1 MTMRIR
7 LRHQSLTEIAAQVPT
22 EVYMLQRV
30 LILLTIIVAAASW
43 VAAQGV
49 SEEQGESL
57 PKGLEEYLEARILE
71 SNGRFRE
78 AMEAY
83 QRAVRE
89 APEINEIRLAYAT
102 FLVDVGMAGRAVE
115 VLEGAPD
122 PGPEGLR
129 VRALALSQLSSRDPE
144 LLKEA
149 ETALTAALEHNEGD
163 PNLLFALAQVLQSRD
178 KSAEAEE
185 IVAALRRGRPGN
197 ARLEALH
204 GDLLRATDRS
214 EEAVD
219 LYASCSVGGPMM
231 QTCREKLVEVLV
243 EIGRP
248 GEAGEVMLS
257 WLGDNDLDSLM
268 RAAILLWEGNQ
279 LESSLETVQRVLVR
293 APDSNRAQSLEAH
306 LLSSLGRYDE
316 AKARLR
322 RLLRKN
328 PNDFDL
334 LLAMAWSDSRTGD
347 HDDGREWLDK
357 AWLQVADSPGS
368 REALRCAQMAAR
380 LELITENPLV
390 AREWL
395 DRVAGSDLL
404 GVEYVALVA
413 ETFRRDEQWREG
425 ITALVR
431 LQPNLTADAQTQA
444 EAFEAEFRLRLG
456 DPRAWR
462 RLRPLLDS
470 ESLDSVLT
478 GMRILQN
485 VERWREVDR
494 ETAASIERFGEDR
507 NLVFMRAAALERLD
521 KVDQAAE
528 LFGKLVEI
536 EPDDADAAN
545 YLGYMWADREMHLEE
560 ALELIA
566 RAVALEPD
574 NSAFLDSLGWVHY
587 RLGDLDEAEHWLRRA
602 VDLGGDLGDGT
613 IYCHLGEVLLAGG
626 DRDEGRR
633 FLLLGLNLGCE
644 DPDHVR
650 SLLERLEDE

>member
-1 MTMRIR
+1 MTVQRR
-7 LRHQSLTEIAAQVPT
+7 LRRQSVTGIAALVPT
-22 EVYMLQRV
+22 EGDMLQRV
-30 LILLTIIVAAASW
+30 LILLTIIAAASPL
-43 VAAQGV
+43 VAQDV
-49 SEEQGESL
+49 SDERGESL
-57 PKGLEEYLEARILE
+57 PKGLEDYLEARILE

-83 QRAVRE
+83 QRAVHE
-89 APEINEIRLAYAT
+89 APEVNEIRLAYAT

-144 LLKEA
+144 LLEEA
-149 ETALTAALEHNEGD
+149 EIALEAAIEHNEGD
-163 PNLLFALAQVLQSRD
+163 PNLLFAFAQVLQNLG

-185 IVAALRRGRPGN
+185 IVAALRRGRPSN

-204 GDLLRATDRS
+204 GDLLRATGRP
-214 EEAVD
+214 EEAVE
-219 LYASCSVGGPMM
+219 LYTSCSVGGPMM
-231 QTCREKLVEVLV
+231 QSCREKLVEVLV

-279 LESSLETVQRVLVR
+279 LEPSLETVQRVLAR

-316 AKARLR
+316 AKARLKK
-322 RLLRKN
+322 LLRKN

-334 LLAMAWSDSRTGD
+334 LLAMAWSESRTGD
-347 HDDGREWLDK
+347 HDDGRKWLDK
-357 AWLQVADSPGS
+357 AWLQVADRPGS

-395 DRVAGSDLL
+395 DRVADSDMLGS
-404 GVEYVALVA
+404 EYVALVA

-425 ITALVR
+425 ITAMVR
-431 LQPNLTADAQTQA
+431 LQPTLAADAQTQA
-444 EAFEAEFRLRLG
+444 EAYEAEFRLRLG

-470 ESLDSVLT
+470 NSIDSVLT
-478 GMRILQN
+478 GLRVLQN
-485 VERWREVDR
+485 VERWQEVDR
-494 ETAASIERFGEDR
+494 ETAVSIERFGEDR
-507 NLVFMRAAALERLD
+507 NLVFLRAATLERLD
-521 KVDQAAE
+521 KVDEAAE
-528 LFGKLVEI
+528 LFAKLVEI

-545 YLGYMWADREMHLEE
+545 YLGYMWADREMNLEE

-566 RAVALEPD
+566 RAVALEPE

-587 RLGDLDEAEHWLRRA
+587 RLGDLEQAEHWLRRA
-602 VDLGGDLGDGT
+602 ADLGGDLGDGT
-613 IYCHLGEVLLAGG
+613 IYCHLGEVLLAVG
-626 DRDEGRR
+626 DRDEGRHY
-633 FLLLGLNLGCE
+633 LLLGLNMGCE
-644 DPDHVR
+644 NPDHVR
-650 SLLERLEDE
+650 SLLELLEDD

>member
-1 MTMRIR
+1 M
-7 LRHQSLTEIAAQVPT
+7 
-22 EVYMLQRV
+22 VYRV
-30 LILLTIIVAAASW
+30 LIVLAFIGAASL
-43 VAAQGV
+43 AASQDL
-49 SEEQGESL
+49 SEEQGQSL
-57 PKGLEEYLEARILE
+57 PNGLEEYLEARILE

-83 QRAVRE
+83 RRALRE
-89 APEINEIRLAYAT
+89 APEVNEIRLAYAT

-129 VRALALSQLSSRDPE
+129 VRALALSQLSSRDAKFLE
-144 LLKEA
+144 QA
-149 ETALTAALEHNEGD
+149 ETALEAALEHNEGD
-163 PNLLFALAQVLQSRD
+163 PNLLFALAQVLQNRG
-178 KSAEAEE
+178 KLAEAEE
-185 IVAALRRGRPGN
+185 IVAVLRNGRPGN
-197 ARLEALH
+197 TRLEALH
-204 GDLLRATDRS
+204 GDLLRATGRP
-214 EEAVD
+214 EEAVE
-219 LYASCSVGGPMM
+219 LYTACSVGGPMM
-231 QTCREKLVEVLV
+231 QSCREKLVEVLV

-248 GEAGEVMLS
+248 GEAGESMLS

-268 RAAILLWEGNQ
+268 RAAILLWEGNR
-279 LESSLETVQRVLVR
+279 LESSLETVQRVLTR
-293 APDSNRAQSLEAH
+293 APDSNRAQNLEAH

-316 AKARLR
+316 AKARLK

-334 LLAMAWSDSRTGD
+334 LLAMAWSESRTGD
-347 HDDGREWLDK
+347 HEDGREWLDK
-357 AWLQVADSPGS
+357 AWVQVADRPGS

-380 LELITENPLV
+380 LELFTENPLV

-395 DRVAGSDLL
+395 DRVADSDVL
-404 GVEYVALVA
+404 GAEYVALVA

-425 ITALVR
+425 ITAMVR
-431 LQPNLTADAQTQA
+431 LQPTLAADAQTQA
-444 EAFEAEFRLRLG
+444 EAYEAEFRLRLS

-470 ESLDSVLT
+470 NDLDSVLT
-478 GMRILQN
+478 GLRVLQN
-485 VERWREVDR
+485 VERWPEVDR
-494 ETAASIERFGEDR
+494 ETAASIGRFGEDR
-507 NLVFMRAAALERLD
+507 NLVFLRAAALERLD
-521 KVDQAAE
+521 EVDEAAE

-587 RLGDLDEAEHWLRRA
+587 RLGDLEQAEHWLRRA
-602 VDLGGDLGDGT
+602 IDLGGDQGDGT
-613 IYCHLGEVLLAGG
+613 IYCHLGEVLLARG

-633 FLLLGLNLGCE
+633 YLLLGLNLGCE

>member
-1 MTMRIR
+1 
-7 LRHQSLTEIAAQVPT
+7 
-22 EVYMLQRV
+22 MLQRV
-30 LILLTIIVAAASW
+30 LILLTIIAAASL
-43 VAAQGV
+43 VAAQHV
-49 SEEQGESL
+49 SDEQGESL
-57 PKGLEEYLEARILE
+57 PRGLEDYLEARILE

-83 QRAVRE
+83 QRAVQE
-89 APEINEIRLAYAT
+89 APEVNEIRLAYAT

-129 VRALALSQLSSRDPE
+129 VRALALSQLSSRDPK
-144 LLKEA
+144 LLEEA
-149 ETALTAALEHNEGD
+149 EIALEAAIENNEGD
-163 PNLLFALAQVLQSRD
+163 PNLLFAFAQVLQNLG

-185 IVAALRRGRPGN
+185 IVDALRRGRPGN
-197 ARLEALH
+197 ARLEVLH
-204 GDLLRATDRS
+204 GDLLRATGRP
-214 EEAVD
+214 EEAVE
-219 LYASCSVGGPMM
+219 LYTSCSIGGPMM

-279 LESSLETVQRVLVR
+279 LESSLETVQRVLAR

-316 AKARLR
+316 AKARLKK
-322 RLLRKN
+322 LLRKN

-334 LLAMAWSDSRTGD
+334 LLAMAWSESRTGD
-347 HDDGREWLDK
+347 HEDGREWLDK
-357 AWLQVADSPGS
+357 AWLQVADRPGS

-380 LELITENPLV
+380 LELNTENPLV

-395 DRVAGSDLL
+395 DRVADSDKL
-404 GVEYVALVA
+404 GAEYVALVA

-425 ITALVR
+425 ITAMVR
-431 LQPNLTADAQTQA
+431 LQPTLAADAQTQA
-444 EAFEAEFRLRLG
+444 EAYEAEFRLRLG

-470 ESLDSVLT
+470 NSIDTVLT
-478 GMRILQN
+478 GLRVLQN
-485 VERWREVDR
+485 VERWQEVDR

-507 NLVFMRAAALERLD
+507 NLVFLRAATLERLD
-521 KVDQAAE
+521 KVDEAAE
-528 LFGKLVEI
+528 LFAKLVEI

-545 YLGYMWADREMHLEE
+545 YLGYMWADREMNLEE

-587 RLGDLDEAEHWLRRA
+587 RLGDLEQAVHWLRRA
-602 VDLGGDLGDGT
+602 ADLGGDLGDGT
-613 IYCHLGEVLLAGG
+613 IYCHLGEVLLAVG

-633 FLLLGLNLGCE
+633 YLLLGLNMGCE
-644 DPDHVR
+644 NPDHVR
-650 SLLERLEDE
+650 SLLERLEDD